1 MAIPRLSGTFRDPQ
15 IIVDAP
21 DSSISQ
27 FAQLA
32 ETGLSIFGT
41 IEQKKQ
47 AEQVALDEARKRS
60 LVDSLAESLVQI
72 EQKTAT
78 GAIDS
83 KQAELQA
90 RSAFLEASRRADGDK
105 EVLSTLAT
113 TFKNLT
119 GFDVGGFQFSQI
131 KAEKE
136 RAASEEKLRREN
148 MIRLGFN
155 PDDNDDVALF
165 NQTLAAANAAALTKN
180 LLEAKQNQ
188 QKLAATEVYNGF
200 LSAAQEANAT
210 FGSQLLKASKAV
222 GGNLNNLSNEQ
233 KQALFE
239 TLDAAYASLE
249 AQIKSKA
256 SFYRDLDE
264 NQRKSVLE
272 LLSVNKNAWR
282 DALTGKSTLEFAVA
296 MNNFN
301 NAVGEYLYLGTPQ
314 QVALYKQM
322 QEALGAN
329 DNVFMRALFGNEVT
343 PNTLKRFG
351 AFLNRPF
358 GVESKGPVAKIAGV
372 AIGSGEVPLS
382 GNKEDV
388 ANQNKI
394 LENAFRGYKDLA
406 DDDRE
411 VLTNLFRGL
420 SVSPNNVGLKTFE
433 SITDF
438 VENNAD
444 KLKLPKFQELRRN
457 ISELFGKKL
466 GAITDKSFSE
476 VDSNFTVVVRGN
488 EIVAVPVEDERASP
502 DAVGRFDFPENRK
515 SRADAWNRKY
525 GGLINRTLHA
535 VANMTGKPVEEVVK
549 GYAASRGVIKEEE
562 FIVQT
567 DLSNE
572 LSKGG
577 EESKAKIDKEA
588 FNLLLEQVGLGGLD
602 KEAAKKV
609 LLQFFSVGE

>member
-1 MAIPRLSGTFRDPQ
+1 
-15 IIVDAP
+15 
-21 DSSISQ
+21 
-27 FAQLA
+27 
-32 ETGLSIFGT
+32 
-41 IEQKKQ
+41 
-47 AEQVALDEARKRS
+47 
-60 LVDSLAESLVQI
+60 
-72 EQKTAT
+72 
-78 GAIDS
+78 
-83 KQAELQA
+83 
-90 RSAFLEASRRADGDK
+90 
-105 EVLSTLAT
+105 
-113 TFKNLT
+113 
-119 GFDVGGFQFSQI
+119 
-131 KAEKE
+131 
-136 RAASEEKLRREN
+136 
-148 MIRLGFN
+148 
-155 PDDNDDVALF
+155 
-165 NQTLAAANAAALTKN
+165 
-180 LLEAKQNQ
+180 
-188 QKLAATEVYNGF
+188 
-200 LSAAQEANAT
+200 
-210 FGSQLLKASKAV
+210 
-222 GGNLNNLSNEQ
+222 
-233 KQALFE
+233 
-239 TLDAAYASLE
+239 
-249 AQIKSKA
+249 
-256 SFYRDLDE
+256 
-264 NQRKSVLE
+264 
-272 LLSVNKNAWR
+272 
-282 DALTGKSTLEFAVA
+282 
-296 MNNFN
+296 
-301 NAVGEYLYLGTPQ
+301 
-314 QVALYKQM
+314 
-322 QEALGAN
+322 
-329 DNVFMRALFGNEVT
+329 
-343 PNTLKRFG
+343 
-351 AFLNRPF
+351 
-358 GVESKGPVAKIAGV
+358 
-372 AIGSGEVPLS
+372 
-382 GNKEDV
+382 V

-535 VANMTGKPVEEVVK
+535 VAKMTGKPVEEVVK
-549 GYAASRGVIKEEE
+549 GYAASRGVIREEE